1 MPVSAA
7 KALGGLLVLGVVA
20 AGGLYVGDHYAES
33 RAEEYAVGV
42 VSQSISTTSAPVVDI
57 KGFPFLTQFLSGTL
71 DQVTATAAGATLEGV
86 PVTDVTID
94 ATRVNVRPP
103 AGQQPSAGRATVVAT
118 IPTASLEK
126 LVKDRTNLTVQL
138 AVDGSTV
145 KASGNVLGLPMVLT
159 LAPRVDA
166 GTLLVDAQDLTLG
179 GRQITPESLPGAIRD
194 RVKDIKIPLEGLP
207 SGLAFSRAEVVPN
220 GLRITADGTNVVV
233 PQTAASPG
241 GA

>member
-1 MPVSAA
+1 VPVSAA

-20 AGGLYVGDHYAES
+20 GGGLYVGDRYAES

-42 VSQSISTTSAPVVDI
+42 VSQSIATTSSPVVDI
-57 KGFPFLTQFLSGTL
+57 KGFPFLTQFMSGTL
-71 DQVTATAAGATLEGV
+71 DHVTATSAGATLEGV
-86 PVTDVTID
+86 PVTDVAID
-94 ATRVNVRPP
+94 ATQVNVRPP

-145 KASGNVLGLPMVLT
+145 KASGNVLGLPLVLT
-159 LAPRVDA
+159 LAPRVDS
-166 GTLLVDAQDLTLG
+166 GKLLVDAQDLTLG
-179 GRQITPESLPGAIRD
+179 GRQITPESLPGVVRD
-194 RVKDIKIPLEGLP
+194 RVKDIEIPLEGLP
-207 SGLAFSRAEVVPN
+207 SGLALSRAEVVPS

-233 PQTAASPG
+233 PQTAASTG

>member
-42 VSQSISTTSAPVVDI
+42 VSQSMSTTSAPVVDI

-159 LAPRVDA
+159 LAPRVEA

-194 RVKDIKIPLEGLP
+194 RVKDIEIPLEGLP
-207 SGLAFSRAEVVPN
+207 SGLALSRAEVVPS

-233 PQTAASPG
+233 PQTAASTG

>member
-1 MPVSAA
+1 VPVSAA

-57 KGFPFLTQFLSGTL
+57 KGFPFLTQFLTGTL

-194 RVKDIKIPLEGLP
+194 RVKDIEIPLEGLP
-207 SGLAFSRAEVVPN
+207 SGLALSRAEVVPS

-233 PQTAASPG
+233 PQTAASTG

>member
-20 AGGLYVGDHYAES
+20 AGGLYVADRYAES

-42 VSQSISTTSAPVVDI
+42 VSQSVSTTTSPVVDI
-57 KGFPFLTQFLSGTL
+57 KGFPFLTQMLTGTL
-71 DQVTATAAGATLEGV
+71 DQVTATSAGATLEGV
-86 PVTDVTID
+86 PVTDVAID
-94 ATRVNVRPP
+94 ATKVNVRPP
-103 AGQQPSAGRATVVAT
+103 AGQQPSAGHATIVAT

-126 LVKDRTNLTVQL
+126 VVKDRTGLTVQL
-138 AVDGSTV
+138 TVDGSTV

-159 LAPRVDA
+159 LAPRVDT
-166 GTLLVDAQDLTLG
+166 GKLLVDAQDLTLG

-194 RVKDIKIPLEGLP
+194 RVKDIEIPLAGLP
-207 SGLAFSRAEVVPN
+207 SGLTLSRAEVVPS
-220 GLRITADGTNVVV
+220 GLRVTADGTNVVV
-233 PQTAASPG
+233 PQTPASSG

>member
-1 MPVSAA
+1 VPVSAA

-42 VSQSISTTSAPVVDI
+42 VSQSMSTTSAPVVDI

-194 RVKDIKIPLEGLP
+194 RVKDIEIPLEGLP
-207 SGLAFSRAEVVPN
+207 SGLALSRAEVVPS

-233 PQTAASPG
+233 PQTAASTG

>member
-57 KGFPFLTQFLSGTL
+57 KGFPFLTQFLTGTL

-207 SGLAFSRAEVVPN
+207 SGLALSRVEVVPS